1 MKRKDFLKIGLG
13 TVGAATV
20 LGSCVPEDKSGYTST
35 ETGSPN
41 IISNKKYNWKMVTTW
56 PPKFSV
62 FGEIAEKVAEWGHD
76 MSSGGINIKVYGGGE
91 LVPALEAFD
100 AVSSGTAELGS
111 GGAYYWAGKSPA
123 TQFFA
128 AIPFGM
134 NAQQLTA
141 WTVRG
146 GGYEL
151 WKEVY
156 AQFGVHPFIGGNSG
170 VQMGGWFNRE
180 INTIEDFKGLK
191 MRMPGLGGKVINKA
205 GAAAVLLPGS
215 ELYTS
220 LERGVIDAT
229 EWVGPYHDYKMG
241 FHKIA
246 KYYYYPG
253 WHEAGTQL
261 EFFMNKKVYES
272 LPKDLQVIMDTV
284 MYRAHIWVLS
294 EFEMQNALYLPKILS
309 ESKTQLKAYPKEVLD
324 KLREYTKEAIE
335 EAIGDDPLSKKVYES
350 YRKYAKTASD
360 WAKLTEKAYYDRIQG

>member
-20 LGSCVPEDKSGYTST
+20 LGSCVPEDKSGYTTSDA
-35 ETGSPN
+35 PN
-41 IISNKKYNWKMVTTW
+41 IITNRKYQWKMVTTW
-56 PPKFSV
+56 PPKFAV
-62 FGEIAEKVAEWGHD
+62 FGEVADKVAEWVKE
-76 MSSGGINIKVYGGGE
+76 MSSGRIEIKVYGGGE
-91 LVPALEAFD
+91 LVPPLEAFD
-100 AVSSGTAELGS
+100 AVSSGNAEIGS
-111 GGAYYWAGKSPA
+111 GGSYYWAGKSPA

-156 AQFGVHPFIGGNSG
+156 AKFNVHPFIGGNTG

-180 INTIEDFKGLK
+180 INSIEDFKGLK

-241 FHKIA
+241 FHKIS

-261 EFFMNKKVYES
+261 EFFMNKKVYDS

-284 MYRAHIWVLS
+284 AYRAHLWVIS
-294 EFEMQNALYLPKILS
+294 EFETQNGIYLNKILS
-309 ESKTQLKAYPKEVLD
+309 ESKVQLRQYPKDVLNQ
-324 KLREYTKEAIE
+324 LRKYTQEAVE
-335 EAIGDDPLSKKVYES
+335 EAIGDDELSRRTYES
-350 YRKYAKTASD
+350 YRKFAKTATEWS
-360 WAKLTEKAYYDRIQG
+360 KLTEQAYYNGIQG